1 MNDLGRR
8 EVTALRRARAVF
20 QDLCNNLVDSRGFTH
35 RKVNAGDSK
44 EHYTQPNL
52 ESIPT
57 EVNGNDFGPP
67 TLLSHI
73 ESNASASSRKP
84 MPTASDPSATPRTVH
99 LGYGRS
105 VGASD
110 TASLAP
116 ASAQHTHEN
125 PAPDPSRRDARNSQL
140 RPRERALRSS
150 LAAMGV
156 GCPYIHQTWHESPAI
171 ARPSAFRPRQNSQ
184 RGNGRFR

>member
-1 MNDLGRR
+1 MR
-8 EVTALRRARAVF
+8 ELFFKICAIIWWIRVVSLTKSLMRVIQKNITRNLTWNPFQLRSMAMI
-20 QDLCNNLVDSRGFTH
+20 LVLPRCL
-35 RKVNAGDSK
+35 A
-44 EHYTQPNL
+44 
-52 ESIPT
+52 
-57 EVNGNDFGPP
+57 
-67 TLLSHI
+67 HI

-84 MPTASDPSATPRTVH
+84 TPTASEPSATPMTVH

-110 TASLAP
+110 TASFAP

-171 ARPSAFRPRQNSQ
+171 ARSALFPSARLTTRLWSIQVGS
-184 RGNGRFR
+184 

>member
-8 EVTALRRARAVF
+8 EVRAVRRARAVF

-35 RKVNAGDSK
+35 QKLNAGDSK
-44 EHYTQPNL
+44 QHYTQPNL
-52 ESIPT
+52 EFIAT

-67 TLLSHI
+67 TLLGHI
-73 ESNASASSRKP
+73 ESKASASSQKP
-84 MPTASDPSATPRTVH
+84 MPTASEPSATPMTVH
-99 LGYGRS
+99 LGHGRS

-110 TASLAP
+110 TASFAP

-156 GCPYIHQTWHESPAI
+156 DCPYIHQTWHESPAI
-171 ARPSAFRPRQNSQ
+171 ARPSAFPTRTSH
-184 RGNGRFR
+184 F

>member
-1 MNDLGRR
+1 M
-8 EVTALRRARAVF
+8 RRARAVF
-20 QDLCNNLVDSRGFTH
+20 QNLCNNLVDLRGFTH
-35 RKVNAGDSK
+35 QKLNAGDSK

-52 ESIPT
+52 EFIPT

-67 TLLSHI
+67 TLLGHI
-73 ESNASASSRKP
+73 ESKASASSRKP
-84 MPTASDPSATPRTVH
+84 MPTASEPSATPMTVH

-105 VGASD
+105 VGASV
-110 TASLAP
+110 TASFAP

-140 RPRERALRSS
+140 RPRERAIRSS

-156 GCPYIHQTWHESPAI
+156 GRPYIYQTWHESPAI
-171 ARPSAFRPRQNSQ
+171 ARPSAFPTRTSHDMAIVDSGSQ
-184 RGNGRFR
+184 FRSMRS